1 MELKLKKYN
10 PFNLDHTLNC
20 GQVFRWEKCG
30 EWWEGV
36 VNGVLIR
43 LKQDKNSLFF
53 HTYPHSI
60 NHEFLVNYFRLDD
73 DLSEILSLI
82 DRDDGIKEAIRAH
95 HGLRLIRQDPWEC
108 LISYIIATNSNIPA
122 IKRRIK
128 ALAERFGD
136 EIIFD
141 EKTFHVFPEPSVVAK
156 ATPDELKKCGVGY
169 RVKYLLETAKMISD
183 DPDLLEELKKPGYE
197 ELREELLKLPGVGYK
212 VADCVSLF
220 AFNKLKAFPVD
231 LWVRRVM
238 YQNYLRK
245 EIPINPETGKEKPLT
260 RSEYDML
267 RAFAWDHFGEYAGYA
282 QEYLF
287 YYKRNEQAMVSK

>member
-1 MELKLKKYN
+1 MELKLEKYN
-10 PFNLDHTLNC
+10 PFNLDHTLSC
-20 GQVFRWEKCG
+20 GQVFRWEKRG

-43 LKQDKNSLFF
+43 LKQEKCSLFF
-53 HTYPHSI
+53 HTYPLSI
-60 NHEFLVNYFRLDD
+60 DHKFLAYYFRLDD
-73 DLSEILSLI
+73 DLPEILSLI
-82 DRDDGIKEAIRAH
+82 DKDCGIKEAIRTH

-128 ALAERFGD
+128 TLAERFGD
-136 EIIFD
+136 GIIFG
-141 EKTFHVFPEPSVVAK
+141 EKTFHAFPEPPVIAK
-156 ATPDELKKCGVGY
+156 ATLDELKECGLGY
-169 RVKYLLETAKMISD
+169 RAKYILETAKTISNK
-183 DPDLLEELKKPGYE
+183 PDLLEELKTPGYE
-197 ELREELLKLPGVGYK
+197 ELRDSLLKFSGVGYK

-220 AFNKLKAFPVD
+220 AFNKLEAFPVD

-238 YQNYLRK
+238 YQIYLRK
-245 EIPINPETGKEKPLT
+245 EIPINPETGKDKPLT

-287 YYKRNEQAMVSK
+287 YYKRKKQAMVSK